1 MSRPTFG
8 QKIGLVFALVVFAF
22 AVSATGALGWY
33 QQESGTD
40 KGTSCNCT
48 CKCDKGKPAKGDDK
62 EHAKKNDSEDSDHAN
77 KGEGEDKDHGNKD
90 DEDKDKDHGNKDDE
104 DKDKDHGNKDDEDKD
119 NGEQKPTAAPPAE
132 SGAPPAPPVAAQG
145 APPSAPPVSTGAIPG
160 EGEELAGEE
169 GLGGSETTPSGKA
182 PKLKTV
188 AQRKRLASTG
198 LDPGLIAVLGAVS
211 LIGGALLF
219 RRSLARN

>member
-22 AVSATGALGWY
+22 AVSATGAPGWY
-33 QQESGTD
+33 QQESGKD
-40 KGTSCNCT
+40 KGSSCNCT
-48 CKCDKGKPAKGDDK
+48 CECDKGKPAEGDDK

-77 KGEGEDKDHGNKD
+77 KGDSEDEDHG
-90 DEDKDKDHGNKDDE
+90 DKDKDHANKDEDE
-104 DKDKDHGNKDDEDKD
+104 DEDD
-119 NGEQKPTAAPPAE
+119 GEQKPAGAAPTE
-132 SGAPPAPPVAAQG
+132 SGAPPAPPIAAQG
-145 APPSAPPVSTGAIPG
+145 APSSGQPVGTEAIPG

-169 GLGGSETTPSGKA
+169 GLGGSETTAAGEA
-182 PKLKTV
+182 PKLKAV
-188 AQRKRLASTG
+188 AERKRLASTG

-219 RRSLARN
+219 RRSLARD

>member
-22 AVSATGALGWY
+22 AVGATGALGWS
-33 QQESGTD
+33 QQDSGKD
-40 KGTSCNCT
+40 KGSSCNCT
-48 CKCDKGKPAKGDDK
+48 CKCDKGTPAKGDDK

-77 KGEGEDKDHGNKD
+77 KGDSEDKDHGNKGD
-90 DEDKDKDHGNKDDE
+90 DEDEDKDHGNKGEDE
-104 DKDKDHGNKDDEDKD
+104 DED
-119 NGEQKPTAAPPAE
+119 NGEQKPTGAPPAE

-145 APPSAPPVSTGAIPG
+145 APPSAPPVGTGAIPG

-169 GLGGSETTPSGKA
+169 GLGGSETTASGEA

-198 LDPGLIAVLGAVS
+198 LDPGLIALLGAVS

-219 RRSLARN
+219 RRSLTRD